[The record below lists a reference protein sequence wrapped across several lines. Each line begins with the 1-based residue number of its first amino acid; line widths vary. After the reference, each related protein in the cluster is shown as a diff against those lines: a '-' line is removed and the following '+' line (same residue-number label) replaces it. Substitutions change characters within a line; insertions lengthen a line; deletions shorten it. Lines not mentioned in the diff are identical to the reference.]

1 LKEEKTMI
9 DTSVNLQTKKPLE
22 RCHECDTETDH
33 YNIFITPDNERNVI
47 CAECLE
53 RAEKGF
59 NTVPGYGKRDGF
71 DKIPIV

>member
-1 LKEEKTMI
+1 
-9 DTSVNLQTKKPLE
+9 LE

-53 RAEKGF
+53 RAEKDF